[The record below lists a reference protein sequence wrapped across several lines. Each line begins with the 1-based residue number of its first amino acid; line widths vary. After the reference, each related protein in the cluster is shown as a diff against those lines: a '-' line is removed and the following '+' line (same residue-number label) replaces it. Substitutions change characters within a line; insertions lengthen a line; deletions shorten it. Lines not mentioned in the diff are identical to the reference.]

1 MSFELPAVPKGNGKH
16 PVGLV
21 VISANNLEASSA
33 FYAKVFGWK
42 LHPLS
47 KELISFIPS
56 AGPAGAL
63 RANIETGFPG
73 VVPYLCVPNIDAA
86 LKQIE
91 SAGGSVEKA
100 PWTVPMVGKLAR
112 FKDASGTIYGL
123 TEALVPGGSPHI
135 PMPLGNNPKPPEGA
149 LCSLEMYAVD
159 GEAAAKFFND
169 LFGWGSLATMPQY
182 MAFDPGAGLGGVFQS
197 HTPTLPAVAYIYTND
212 VAARLVAIEAAG
224 GSRIGDA
231 MDMPGAGCFGY
242 FKDPSGTTMG
252 LIGP

>member
-1 MSFELPAVPKGNGKH
+1 MSFELPAVPLGSGKH
-16 PVGLV
+16 PVALV
-21 VISANNLEASSA
+21 VISANHLDASSA
-33 FYAKVFGWK
+33 FYSGVFGWK
-42 LHPLS
+42 LQPLS
-47 KELISFIPS
+47 KELITFMPS

-63 RANIETGFPG
+63 RANIEAGFPG
-73 VVPYLCVPNIDAA
+73 LVPYLGVTSIDET

-91 SAGGSVEKA
+91 SAGGTTEKA
-100 PWTVPMVGKLAR
+100 PWKIPMVGKLAR
-112 FKDASGTIYGL
+112 FKDPSGTIYGL

-135 PMPLGNNPKPPEGA
+135 PMPLGNNPKPTEGA
-149 LCSLEMYAVD
+149 LCSLEMYAQD
-159 GEAAAKFFND
+159 GEAAARFFGD
-169 LFGWGSLATMPQY
+169 QFGWGSLATMPQY

-212 VAARLVAIEAAG
+212 VAARLTAIETAG

-231 MDMPGAGCFGY
+231 MVMPGVGCFGY